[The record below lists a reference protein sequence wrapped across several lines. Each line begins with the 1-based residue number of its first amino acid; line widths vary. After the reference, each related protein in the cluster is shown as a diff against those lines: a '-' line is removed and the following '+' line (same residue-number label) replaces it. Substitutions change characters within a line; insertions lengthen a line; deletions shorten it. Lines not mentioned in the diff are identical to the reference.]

1 METEKRIVKNVYAG
15 SLAEEAMIETGDIIV
30 SINGYEFRDAL
41 EYRYLISEPEIEIEV
56 LKKDGSREI
65 IDIVNDYEDP
75 GIEFET
81 DLIDDA
87 QHCCNRCIFCF
98 IDQLPEGMRETVY
111 FKDDDTRLSF
121 LQGNYVTLT
130 NMSDEDID
138 RLIKLRVSPIN
149 ISVHTT
155 NPQLRIKMLRN
166 KNAGALYERMRRF
179 AENRIFMNCQIVLC
193 AGYNDGEEL
202 KKTIDD
208 LEKLYPYVQSVSAV
222 PVGLTRYRDGLCP
235 LEPFDRE
242 KSRAAVDIIEAAQ
255 ERIYQTHGTRLIYA
269 SDELYLNSGLPI
281 PPGDSY
287 EGFPQIEN
295 GVGLIA
301 SMRDE
306 VIEAAAMTDSS
317 KKRNRRV
324 IIATG
329 ELAAGFIREMADIV
343 EKAAEGVRVYVC
355 AVKNNFFGGGVNV
368 AGLVCGGD
376 IIEQLKNRP
385 EADIMLIPSAM
396 LKAGEDVFLD
406 NVTLSEVSEKLGIEI
421 RACEN
426 DGFEFVENILGES
439 I

>member
-1 METEKRIVKNVYAG
+1 MEKKTVKNVLAG
-15 SLAEEAMIETGDIIV
+15 SLAEEAMIEAGDIIV
-30 SINGYEFRDAL
+30 SINNYEFRDAV

-56 LKKDGSREI
+56 LKKDGSSEI

-87 QHCCNRCIFCF
+87 QRCCNRCIFCF
-98 IDQLPEGMRETVY
+98 IDQLPKGMRDTVY

-138 RLIKLRVSPIN
+138 RLIQMRVSPIN

-155 NPQLRIKMLRN
+155 NPQLRVKMLRN
-166 KNAGALYERMRRF
+166 KNAGLLYERMRKF
-179 AENRIFMNCQIVLC
+179 AENKIFMNCQIVLC

-202 KKTIDD
+202 KRTIDD
-208 LEKLYPYVQSVSAV
+208 LEKLYPYVRSVSAV
-222 PVGLTRYRDGLCP
+222 PVGLTRYREGLCH

-255 ERIYQTHGTRLIYA
+255 ARIYKKHGTRLIYA
-269 SDELYLNSGLPI
+269 SDELYLKSGLPI
-281 PPGDSY
+281 PEGEAY

-306 VIEAAAMTDSS
+306 VKEAAAVIDGS

-329 ELAAGFIREMADIV
+329 ELAYEFIREMADIV
-343 EKAAEGVRVYVC
+343 EKAAKGVRVYVY
-355 AVKNNFFGGGVNV
+355 AVRNNFFGGGVDV

-376 IIEQLKNRP
+376 IITQLKGIP

-396 LKAGEDVFLD
+396 LRSGEEVFLD
-406 NVTLSEVSEKLGIEI
+406 NTTLTEVSEKLGIKI
-421 RACEN
+421 CACEN

-439 I
+439 LF